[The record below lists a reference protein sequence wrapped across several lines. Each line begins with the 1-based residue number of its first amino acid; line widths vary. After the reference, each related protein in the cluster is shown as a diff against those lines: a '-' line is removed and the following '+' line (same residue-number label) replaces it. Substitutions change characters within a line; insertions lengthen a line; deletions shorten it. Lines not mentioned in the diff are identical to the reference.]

1 MLEFDLTSYF
11 HKGYTVVD
19 LGSEADGVLE
29 DLKRQS
35 WVEKDGLL
43 KPDWDKH
50 SHHNKPSEYLYDAV
64 HDFAT
69 SGYYSWFTKIY
80 GGFTQRTVMARK
92 WTGQSTDWF
101 NETRL
106 GVFNANILFVGDG
119 DPNCLFEIGQ
129 ADCDD
134 SGRMSGPIENSEVI
148 YPKHGRLVTIY
159 SINPCVVRR
168 FLGRASQGNWYTLQF
183 YLGFIENTVL
193 REDAGVSL
201 I

>member
-1 MLEFDLTSYF
+1 MEFDLTSYF

-19 LGSEADGVLE
+19 LGSEADPILAE
-29 DLKRQS
+29 LKKQN
-35 WVEKDGLL
+35 WVEKEGLV
-43 KPDWDKH
+43 KPEWDNH
-50 SHHNKPSEYLYDAV
+50 SHHNRPSEFLYDAV
-64 HDFAT
+64 QDFAV

-92 WTGQSTDWF
+92 WSGQHTNWF

-106 GVFNANILFVGDG
+106 GVFNANLLFLGEG
-119 DPNCLFEIGQ
+119 DPTFTFEIGQ

-134 SGRMSGPIENSEVI
+134 FGRIAGPAENAEVI
-148 YPKHGRLVTIY
+148 IPKHGRLVTIY

-168 FLGRASQGNWYTLQF
+168 FVAQASQGEWYTLQF
-183 YLGFIENTVL
+183 YLGFIENTMM
-193 REDAGVSL
+193 REDAGVPL